1 MVGTCAEDE
10 DAERRVV
17 AVPELRGGLLQHALK
32 KITEVTG
39 VYSCK
44 LEHLEDGAQVVIRG
58 PHGQLSHCAKLV
70 LRAAAG
76 DFHALSTAEL
86 FQQVSAPKKLTDS
99 KDASGQTPLQVI
111 GISTG
116 CDLTLHGSK
125 LQIQGPSAAIAKGA
139 MKKVERFLASDTTDV
154 NEVLQAAKAGPRN
167 SNSSGSDIQ
176 TRAAA
181 LRRPQS
187 RRPSKKDAE
196 EREERFVEIPNLSR
210 NRLLNCQGAMIR
222 KLQELYGVHVKVL
235 DNKDYRDVPK
245 DSLPLRLKGFP
256 ANVADCEGVLWQM
269 SQDDFSAIGFVVTP
283 LRLARVDLQ
292 AFAGH
297 KKDTRFLHNL
307 CRNWKEVLAI
317 DVAYDDSSKGH
328 EKVLEI
334 TLCGEL
340 DKVMALK
347 EAVCAFAPLIE
358 RSESYQSSE
367 LAKNTKLLKEI
378 LQEIVERGLAQP
390 EEDTMIPHS
399 GDQSEVSK
407 LQKYMR
413 RRGDELLRSL
423 GPAAVLKLLGL
434 TGRRLTGMV
443 KDHVARVG
451 GEQDYAEDLEIDCD
465 EVKLA
470 INDGTVFIPR
480 SQSSGLRLGESI
492 TFRLVVVGDRCTAA
506 DLEHAAWHPPP
517 AQPGLMRGL
526 GSPAGPAG
534 PGHVPDRV
542 PVIEMRM
549 DGRGRPYYWNHTE
562 MTSDWTPPPPHIGF
576 WQRLMDYRS
585 GRPYYHN
592 PGTKETVWQ
601 LPLSQMPRG
610 DADPP
615 SSAADLAA
623 PPGVFTQPTSL
634 RLQPVWPAAEPARS
648 MPEEMPPQRQEP
660 EPREPREL
668 QSSSVPPEPKPMP
681 RIPPTRRPDGEG
693 STRAREEPGE
703 QMNRHFIPSERQP
716 KDDAQRNGGELDD
729 PISPTALD
737 CDEQTEL
744 DAIVQE
750 ALERQRQEQLA
761 EDAASDVRLDE
772 ERPELFEAA
781 DKPPD
786 VDFFDPYGEGEQ
798 DCEHEDFEREDPVP
812 KSDGWSK
819 DQEEELSEA
828 LEERCKAQSASSK
841 RQMTR
846 KSRQDQDSFDARPP
860 LPRRKRTA
868 DMAEFGAEEG
878 KPGKRRVIRKPQPP
892 APPPKPPPPHV
903 PPPLAAKKQK
913 RQPEPPKEPPTW
925 WREEAKSQSASTF
938 SEQDEVPFKPPEP
951 PGPPGHPQGP
961 PPASPAES
969 PSKRRVVTVNV
980 VKLPSEEGKDDEVEE
995 HHEEPDRWQDASDIP
1010 VHEENEQKRSLPSRS
1025 TNQRH
1030 SRHGTQGPG
1039 ERGRKRLAKSWD
1051 SRKKEFVYHE
1061 KYEDEEPSKG
1071 GNKKAWN
1078 EGWTQDSE
1086 WADSWTGREVRS
1098 RWPKSKDSY
1107 YKY

>member
-1 MVGTCAEDE
+1 MGTCE

-17 AVPELRGGLLQHALK
+17 AVPLRGGLLQHALK

-58 PHGQLSHCAKLV
+58 PHGQLSHCAQLV
-70 LRAAAG
+70 LRAAVG
-76 DFHALSTAEL
+76 DFHALSVVEL
-86 FQQVSAPKKLTDS
+86 FQQVSTPRKLTDS
-99 KDASGQTPLQVI
+99 KGSGQTPLQVI

-139 MKKVERFLASDTTDV
+139 MKKVERFLASDSTDI
-154 NEVLQAAKAGPRN
+154 NEVLQAAKADAPRN
-167 SNSSGSDIQ
+167 SNSSVSDIQ

-181 LRRPQS
+181 LRRQS
-187 RRPSKKDAE
+187 RPSKKDA

-235 DNKDYRDVPK
+235 DSKDYPDVPK
-245 DSLPLRLKGFP
+245 DSLPLRLKGSP

-297 KKDTRFLHNL
+297 KKDSRFLHNI

-317 DVAYDDSSKGH
+317 DVAYNDSNKGH
-328 EKVLEI
+328 EQMLEI

-358 RSESYQSSE
+358 RSERYQSE
-367 LAKNTKLLKEI
+367 LAKNTQLLKEI

-390 EEDTMIPHS
+390 EGDNLIPHS

-413 RRGDELLRSL
+413 RRGDDLLRSL
-423 GPAAVLKLLGL
+423 GPAVLKLLGL
-434 TGRRLTGMV
+434 TRRRLTGMV

-451 GEQDYAEDLEIDCD
+451 GEQDYADDLEIDCD

-470 INDGTVFIPR
+470 INDGTVFIPK

-517 AQPGLMRGL
+517 AQPGLMRGP

-534 PGHVPDRV
+534 QSGHAGHVPDRV

-549 DGRGRPYYWNHTE
+549 DELGRRYYWNHTE
-562 MTSDWTPPPPHIGF
+562 MTSDWKPPPPQIGF

-585 GRPYYHN
+585 RRPYYHN
-592 PGTKETVWQ
+592 PGTRETVWQ
-601 LPLSQMPRG
+601 LPVSQV
-610 DADPP
+610 P
-615 SSAADLAA
+615 SSADLAA

-634 RLQPVWPAAEPARS
+634 RLQPAAPARS
-648 MPEEMPPQRQEP
+648 MPEEMPQGAPEP
-660 EPREPREL
+660 E
-668 QSSSVPPEPKPMP
+668 PMP
-681 RIPPTRRPDGEG
+681 RIPPTRRPDGG
-693 STRAREEPGE
+693 STRPREEPGE
-703 QMNRHFIPSERQP
+703 QTNRHFIPSAQQHKE
-716 KDDAQRNGGELDD
+716 DARDGDELDD
-729 PISPTALD
+729 LSPALD

-750 ALERQRQEQLA
+750 ALERQRKEQLA

-772 ERPELFEAA
+772 ERPEVFEAA
-781 DKPPD
+781 DKLPD
-786 VDFFDPYGEGEQ
+786 MDFFDPYGEGEQ
-798 DCEHEDFEREDPVP
+798 DREHEDFEKEDPVP
-812 KSDGWSK
+812 KSDSWSK

-828 LEERCKAQSASSK
+828 LEERCKARSAGSK
-841 RQMTR
+841 RPTTG

-860 LPRRKRTA
+860 LPRRKRKA

-878 KPGKRRVIRKPQPP
+878 KRRVTQKPRPP

-903 PPPLAAKKQK
+903 PPPLAAKKRQMQ
-913 RQPEPPKEPPTW
+913 QPEPPKEPPSW
-925 WREEAKSQSASTF
+925 WREEAKNQSASTF
-938 SEQDEVPFKPPEP
+938 SEQDKVPLKPPEP
-951 PGPPGHPQGP
+951 PGPPWVEDHGG
-961 PPASPAES
+961 PPASPVASPVAS
-969 PSKRRVVTVNV
+969 PSNRRVVKVNV
-980 VKLPSEEGKDDEVEE
+980 VKLSSENKDDGVED
-995 HHEEPDRWQDASDIP
+995 HEEPGSWQDASDIP
-1010 VHEENEQKRSLPSRS
+1010 VREENEKRSLPPRP
-1025 TNQRH
+1025 TNQH
-1030 SRHGTQGPG
+1030 GRHGTQGPG
-1039 ERGRKRLAKSWD
+1039 ERGRKRLVRSWD

-1061 KYEDEEPSKG
+1061 KYDDEGPRKG
-1071 GNKKAWN
+1071 GNNKKAWN

-1086 WADSWTGREVRS
+1086 QWADSWTGREVRS
-1098 RWPKSKDSY
+1098 RWQKSKDSY
-1107 YKY
+1107 YYKY